1 MELFE
6 ILLLFAGGVV
16 AGLINVMAGGAGFMT
31 FPLLV
36 AAGLS
41 EIEANA
47 SNYVALLPANVVG
60 TFVYRGELASVKK
73 HLGLRLVLAALG
85 GIIGSAILIYTGEAS
100 FRKVIPWL
108 LLFATLSFAVG
119 PWLKIRLERN
129 FAFDGSR
136 WVALSF
142 ALEFIVFVY
151 GGYFGLG
158 MGIVMFAIYSIFS
171 HMDIHQAN
179 AIRNITVTLLTM
191 ISIAIFAWAGIIRWL
206 PSLVMMAGAISGGYG
221 AVSFAKRLSHHAIR
235 RGILVWAVCL
245 TAVAFW
251 KYL

>member
-1 MELFE
+1 VELFE

-60 TFVYRGELASVKK
+60 TIVYRDELASVRK

-85 GIIGSAILIYTGEAS
+85 GVIGSAILIYTGEVA
-100 FRKVIPWL
+100 FRKAVPWL
-108 LLFATLSFAVG
+108 LLFATLSFALG
-119 PWLKIRLERN
+119 PWLKIKLERN
-129 FAFDGSR
+129 FAFDAGR
-136 WVALSF
+136 WAGLSF
-142 ALEFIVFVY
+142 TLEFLVYVY

-158 MGIVMFAIYSIFS
+158 MSIVMFAIYSIFS
-171 HMDIHQAN
+171 HMNIHQAN
-179 AIRNITVTLLTM
+179 AIRNITITLLTV
-191 ISIAIFAWAGIIRWL
+191 ISIMIFAGAGIIRWL
-206 PSLVMMAGAISGGYG
+206 PSLVMMAGAIAGGYG
-221 AVSFAKRLSHHAIR
+221 AVSFAKRLSPHVVR
-235 RGILVWAVCL
+235 RGIVVWAVCL
-245 TAVAFW
+245 TAMAFR
-251 KYL
+251 KYV

>member
-1 MELFE
+1 MDLTE

-47 SNYVALLPANVVG
+47 SNFLALLPANAVG

-73 HLGLRLVLAALG
+73 HLGLRLALAALG
-85 GIIGSAILIYTGEAS
+85 GIIGSTILIYTGEAS

-108 LLFATLSFAVG
+108 LLFATLSFGLG
-119 PWLKIRLERN
+119 PWLKLRLERN
-129 FAFDGSR
+129 FAFDASR
-136 WVALSF
+136 WALLSF
-142 ALEFIVFVY
+142 ALEFLVYVY

-179 AIRNITVTLLTM
+179 AIRNITVTLLTL
-191 ISIAIFAWAGIIRWL
+191 ISIAIFAHAGIIRWV

-221 AVSFAKRLSHHAIR
+221 AISFAKRLSPHAIR

-245 TAVAFW
+245 TAMAFW